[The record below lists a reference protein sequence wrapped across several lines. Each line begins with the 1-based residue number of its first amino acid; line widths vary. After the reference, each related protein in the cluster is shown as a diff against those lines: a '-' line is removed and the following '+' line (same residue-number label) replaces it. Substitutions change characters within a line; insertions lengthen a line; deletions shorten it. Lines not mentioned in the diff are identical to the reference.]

1 MVLRGSGALRFL
13 RRRGLRLC
21 RLAGRFPAVL
31 RCLRL
36 LLPVL
41 GLLLRVLRLLLAP
54 STPTPRA
61 PARLFRR
68 RQILREPVRDLLD
81 RAELLAGGV
90 DELCC
95 VLLVT
100 VSARVCQRAEQAFC
114 LGELGARA
122 AILHLPGCA
131 GESPDPAGED
141 LLGSVGLF
149 LADRAQEDADAL
161 DAILLPGR
169 RLGDERDEIVE
180 IGALD
185 HHRDAVGKRG
195 HPQPAVRVLRGAGG
209 QEGLERASGGAA
221 FGELLRELD
230 ALVEADVAAGN
241 RRPVPLLVLV
251 EVARVDPLP
260 LARDHAE
267 PPLPAGGARHE
278 PWRRRE
284 PSSGAALLPASR
296 RRRHAR

>member
-41 GLLLRVLRLLLAP
+41 GLLLRILRLLLAP

-61 PARLFRR
+61 PARLLWC
-68 RQILREPVRDLLD
+68 RQIRREPVRDLLD

-90 DELCC
+90 DQLVGAGCVALGRGEQRRADLERLLTGGVDELRC
-95 VLLVT
+95 VLLVP
-100 VSARVCQRAEQAFC
+100 VSARVRQRAEQAFC

-141 LLGSVGLF
+141 LLWSVGLF
-149 LADRAQEDADAL
+149 LADRAQEDA
-161 DAILLPGR
+161 
-169 RLGDERDEIVE
+169 
-180 IGALD
+180 
-185 HHRDAVGKRG
+185 
-195 HPQPAVRVLRGAGG
+195 
-209 QEGLERASGGAA
+209 
-221 FGELLRELD
+221 
-230 ALVEADVAAGN
+230 
-241 RRPVPLLVLV
+241 
-251 EVARVDPLP
+251 
-260 LARDHAE
+260 
-267 PPLPAGGARHE
+267 
-278 PWRRRE
+278 
-284 PSSGAALLPASR
+284 
-296 RRRHAR
+296 

>member
-31 RCLRL
+31 E
-36 LLPVL
+36 
-41 GLLLRVLRLLLAP
+41 
-54 STPTPRA
+54 
-61 PARLFRR
+61 RLF
-68 RQILREPVRDLLD
+68 
-81 RAELLAGGV
+81 AGGV
-90 DELCC
+90 DELRC
-95 VLLVT
+95 VLLVP

-180 IGALD
+180 
-185 HHRDAVGKRG
+185 
-195 HPQPAVRVLRGAGG
+195 
-209 QEGLERASGGAA
+209 
-221 FGELLRELD
+221 LD
-230 ALVEADVAAGN
+230 ALVEADVATGN
-241 RRPVPLLVLV
+241 RRPVTLLVLV

-267 PPLPAGGARHE
+267 PPLHVGGDRHE
-278 PWRRRE
+278 PGGRRE
-284 PSSGAALLPASR
+284 LSSGATLLAASR
-296 RRRHAR
+296 RRRDACAFAVE